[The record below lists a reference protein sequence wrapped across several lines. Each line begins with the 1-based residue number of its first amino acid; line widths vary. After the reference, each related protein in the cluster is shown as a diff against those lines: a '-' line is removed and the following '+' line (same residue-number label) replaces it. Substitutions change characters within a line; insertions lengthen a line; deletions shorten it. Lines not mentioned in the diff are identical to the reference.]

1 MISGVKC
8 SLTLQV
14 KMAPSY
20 RIQLTQ
26 AMGSLNK
33 TSPCKIC
40 CGRGSN
46 MSMYHQHF
54 STAYF
59 NKQMVLKGDM
69 RPQCYFCDTR
79 HPIDHRTRQNVILS
93 TSTLSGVP
101 YLTGWGWGDERPT
114 HCDMETIPGGK
125 IVTLRKAWE
134 RAYSSNPL
142 PIDTVLVAGLNDV
155 RDLYRLYK
163 DKHSIEELAELVSDD
178 IIDAIE
184 FLLKVV
190 KQHSVRFDVDD
201 TLAVSTILH
210 VPAMYWHDDDGNYPT
225 ANYVNLK
232 EVVDKTN
239 LKIAAFNLKNRMTA
253 PKLHQSGERSLKHG
267 KKRVFM
273 WNAWREEDKHNMM
286 HLKDQH
292 RFKMVRLVVK
302 HFEKSTPR
310 SVQHLD

>member
-101 YLTGWGWGDERPT
+101 
-114 HCDMETIPGGK
+114 
-125 IVTLRKAWE
+125 
-134 RAYSSNPL
+134 
-142 PIDTVLVAGLNDV
+142 
-155 RDLYRLYK
+155 
-163 DKHSIEELAELVSDD
+163 
-178 IIDAIE
+178 
-184 FLLKVV
+184 
-190 KQHSVRFDVDD
+190 
-201 TLAVSTILH
+201 
-210 VPAMYWHDDDGNYPT
+210 
-225 ANYVNLK
+225 
-232 EVVDKTN
+232 
-239 LKIAAFNLKNRMTA
+239 
-253 PKLHQSGERSLKHG
+253 
-267 KKRVFM
+267 
-273 WNAWREEDKHNMM
+273 
-286 HLKDQH
+286 
-292 RFKMVRLVVK
+292 
-302 HFEKSTPR
+302 
-310 SVQHLD
+310 